1 MKKKP
6 EYRSDLTAEEQE
18 VYDALCRRAS
28 RMVGKKLSEIDQY
41 LRDEDAGF
49 IEFYSHACPE
59 SFEMVLDLF
68 MYGPLLPDNPA
79 SA

>member
-18 VYDALCRRAS
+18 VYDALCRRAAG
-28 RMVGKKLSEIDQY
+28 MAGKKLSEIDAY
-41 LRDEDAGF
+41 LRDEDSGF

-68 MYGPLLPDNPA
+68 MTDPLPPNPA
-79 SA
+79 